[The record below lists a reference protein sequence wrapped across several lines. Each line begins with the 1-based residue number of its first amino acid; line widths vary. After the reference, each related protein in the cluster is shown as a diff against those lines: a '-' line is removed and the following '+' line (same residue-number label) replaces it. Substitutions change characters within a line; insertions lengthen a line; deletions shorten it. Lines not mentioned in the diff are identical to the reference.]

1 MEGERMEREQAS
13 TVRNYDETPTWISY
27 GGDQAVVEQWV
38 RTRFGDKVFE
48 SLEER
53 ALRVL
58 EEGVELFDSEA
69 KDREA
74 ARAKAHKLVDAVFD
88 KAKGEQNQEAGGVI
102 VTLLAYCAAKGLR
115 LDKLADD
122 EIARIQK
129 LPVEHFRKRQQAKAD
144 AGVAAPPG

>member
-1 MEGERMEREQAS
+1 MTAS
-13 TVRNYDETPTWISY
+13 KPLKAFGSLTFVAVLLTSLACTPTPEASCKAV
-27 GGDQAVVEQWV
+27 GDM
-38 RTRFGDKVFE
+38 F
-48 SLEER
+48 
-53 ALRVL
+53 
-58 EEGVELFDSEA
+58 
-69 KDREA
+69 
-74 ARAKAHKLVDAVFD
+74 ARCHKLVDAVFD